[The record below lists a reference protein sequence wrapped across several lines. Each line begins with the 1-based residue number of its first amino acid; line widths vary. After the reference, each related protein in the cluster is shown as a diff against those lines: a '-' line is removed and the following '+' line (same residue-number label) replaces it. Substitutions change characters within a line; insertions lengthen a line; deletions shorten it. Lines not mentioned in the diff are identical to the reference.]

1 MEGDGW
7 EDRRPHLQTVPGGDG
22 ERRTSVDGM
31 RGPVRAE
38 GDAPAR
44 GQYVRVGGPPQR
56 GICDAGEYPQS
67 PLG

>member
-1 MEGDGW
+1 M
-7 EDRRPHLQTVPGGDG
+7 
-22 ERRTSVDGM
+22 DGM

-44 GQYVRVGGPPQR
+44 GQYVRVGGPLQR
-56 GICDAGEYPQS
+56 GVGDAGEYPQS